1 MKTKDKIEEL
11 ERRIKELEA
20 RPQYVPIYWPIYVQP
35 APMPAPNPW
44 YVQPCIPY
52 APVTYPMWIS
62 GNPTTCG
69 GGANPQISFT
79 GGSAVLYS

>member
-20 RPQYVPIYWPIYVQP
+20 RPQYVPVYWPIYVQP

-44 YVQPCIPY
+44 YVQPFIPY
-52 APVTYPMWIS
+52 APVTQPMWQ
-62 GNPTTCG
+62 TTCG
-69 GGANPQISFT
+69 GEQNPQISFT
-79 GGSAVLYS
+79 GGSSGCYS